1 MKASSLPISVTTRS
15 MPHPLP
21 LLSNCPSAGPRLTQL
36 ELLAACTHSSP
47 THFSAPF
54 IQSSTLP
61 APCQGLE
68 HWGRTKSYKLEELEI
83 FSTYPFY
90 WWTMSGCC
98 LKSSTLYS
106 FPLIQSDIICST
118 LSSKLSNPTG
128 HCAVQAWRHVLWGR
142 WWATS
147 SCSASRPCWV
157 PWTKYGLFGGK
168 FHLIKPP
175 SIMNALVD
183 WYWSSANN
191 VMV

>member
-1 MKASSLPISVTTRS
+1 MVDIVRHYPSSATLPV
-15 MPHPLP
+15 H
-21 LLSNCPSAGPRLTQL
+21 SAGPRLTQI
-36 ELLAACTHSSP
+36 ELLCWCLLPVAATHSSP
-47 THFSAPF
+47 THLSAPF

-83 FSTYPFY
+83 FSTYPCY

-157 PWTKYGLFGGK
+157 PWTNMVFLKVS
-168 FHLIKPP
+168 
-175 SIMNALVD
+175 SI
-183 WYWSSANN
+183 W
-191 VMV
+191 